1 MKQLSLI
8 ICFLIVFFPNIYA
21 GNSGD
26 IPIKDYGNE
35 QPAEYMEDD
44 GISITV
50 KRERTFTGTGLYG
63 FMNGGADLFLEY
75 GVRKLITR
83 DLLYMDME
91 YTLDIYEMPTP
102 EDAYGI
108 YSVHIFKCLQADS
121 DDGINCL
128 STYQLQ
134 TVVSNFYIS
143 LVFTSGS
150 EKARTNAKVLL
161 QHYVA
166 DIKGD
171 NIVFPEQIKASIS
184 LPYSGILK
192 FLRGPISISGAQLS
206 LATSLQGISIN
217 GVWFFPS
224 DKEGENR
231 ALIIFN
237 DSEAAIS
244 FREKVEPD
252 DIVDSA
258 VTWLIIRCRETKK
271 PTEDYG
277 PFGF

>member
-8 ICFLIVFFPNIYA
+8 ICFSVFFPLYTFA
-21 GNSGD
+21 GNNVS
-26 IPIKDYGNE
+26 
-35 QPAEYMEDD
+35 EDD
-44 GISITV
+44 ISV
-50 KRERTFTGTGLYG
+50 KRERVFTGTGLYG

-75 GVRKLITR
+75 GVRKLVTR
-83 DLLYMDME
+83 DLIFLDTE

-102 EDAYGI
+102 EDAFGI
-108 YSVHIFKCLQADS
+108 YSVHIFRCLQADS
-121 DDGINCL
+121 DDCINCL

-134 TVVSNFYIS
+134 TVVSNYYIS
-143 LVFTSGS
+143 LVFTKGS

-161 QHYVA
+161 QYYTT

-171 NIVFPEQIKASIS
+171 NIIFPEQIKTSIQ
-184 LPYSGILK
+184 LPYSGVLK

-206 LATSLQGISIN
+206 LANMLKGVSVD

-237 DSEAAIS
+237 DAETTNS
-244 FREKVEPD
+244 FREKTEQN
-252 DIVDSA
+252 DIVDSSD
-258 VTWLIIRCRETKK
+258 TWLHIRCRELKK
-271 PTEDYG
+271 TTEDYG

>member
-1 MKQLSLI
+1 MRTLI
-8 ICFLIVFFPNIYA
+8 ICFYIFFSLSLSA
-21 GNSGD
+21 GNNRPAITHD
-26 IPIKDYGNE
+26 ISNID
-35 QPAEYMEDD
+35 
-44 GISITV
+44 ITV

-75 GVRKLITR
+75 GVKKLTTR
-83 DLLYMDME
+83 DLVYTDEE

-108 YSVHIFKCLQADS
+108 YSVHIFKCLQADT
-121 DDGINCL
+121 DEGINCL

-134 TVVSNFYIS
+134 TVAGNFYIS

-161 QHYVA
+161 QHYTA

-171 NIVFPEQIKASIS
+171 NIIFPEQIKTSVP
-184 LPYSGILK
+184 LPYSGVLK

-206 LATSLQGISIN
+206 LATILQGISIN

-224 DKEGENR
+224 SDKEGENR
-231 ALIIFN
+231 VFIIFN
-237 DSEAAIS
+237 DNDTTNSVRAKIAPE
-244 FREKVEPD
+244 

-258 VTWLIIRCRETKK
+258 ETWLYIRCRDTKK
-271 PTEDYG
+271 PAEDKG